1 MGRCQRFG
9 EGYAGFGE
17 GYFGYIQLI
26 IRKVQILWFFVIFS
40 ILTISLLQHSNFD
53 KFGLMV
59 IQKAIFGYF
68 FCNFDRDCHVHRSDL
83 KLERADY
90 WEYKTKDFSGFKF
103 FDLLPKN
110 CLPDG
115 WDRKCDFEW
124 HKLSYMNKNVSGVC
138 MTEWTV

>member
-1 MGRCQRFG
+1 MS
-9 EGYAGFGE
+9 
-17 GYFGYIQLI
+17 
-26 IRKVQILWFFVIFS
+26 KVWRRVCRIWRGLFWIYSAHNPQS

-68 FCNFDRDCHVHRSDL
+68 FCNFDRDCHVHRSYL
-83 KLERADY
+83 ILERADY
-90 WEYKTKDFSGFKF
+90 WEYKTNDFSGFKF

-115 WDRKCDFEW
+115 WDRKRDFE
-124 HKLSYMNKNVSGVC
+124 
-138 MTEWTV
+138 